1 MRIFAFCAAVLA
13 ALTSTAE
20 AGVRE
25 RCAASIGATSGAAF
39 AACMAAE
46 KANSNQQ
53 KKPLYKDSASRAR
66 CRMGNC

>member
-1 MRIFAFCAAVLA
+1 MKGFSLCVDVLA

-20 AGVRE
+20 AGKRE
-25 RCAASIGATSGAAF
+25 KCAASSSAAF
-39 AACMAAE
+39 TTCMSAE

-53 KKPLYKDSASRAR
+53 KKSLYKDPASRAR